1 MAKNKPS
8 RKFNYLKAV
17 VIVHG
22 KSELQMCKFIK
33 SNLRIEMEI
42 ISNKNG
48 KLPIQ
53 ISGLTNRL
61 NGNDIK
67 DLNSI
72 CNKYK
77 KDDIDEKFKIFAIMD
92 TDDCSDEQ
100 KNNYKNKTMFKKHW
114 VYDYICPIY
123 NDSNLE
129 EVLIKAGIK
138 YKSKSSKKMK
148 KEYIEIFPTD
158 EKYIKSDTIQIE
170 EFYKKLS
177 EIEVTDISNMHEF
190 IKFCLDNKLEF

>member
-1 MAKNKPS
+1 MSKNKS
-8 RKFNYLKAV
+8 LIKFNYLKAV

-33 SNLRIEMEI
+33 RNLRIKMEF
-42 ISNKNG
+42 ISENNG
-48 KLPIQ
+48 ESSIQ
-53 ISGLTNRL
+53 ITSLKDRL
-61 NGNDIK
+61 NGKDIK
-67 DLNSI
+67 DFNSFRK
-72 CNKYK
+72 KYE
-77 KDDIDEKFKIFAIMD
+77 DDIEIIDKKLLSNNFKIFTIMD

-100 KNNYKNKTMFKKHW
+100 RNNYKNKTMFKKHW
-114 VYDYICPIY
+114 AYDYMCPIY

-170 EFYKKLS
+170 
-177 EIEVTDISNMHEF
+177 DF
-190 IKFCLDNKLEF
+190 IKNY

>member
-1 MAKNKPS
+1 MAKDISS
-8 RKFNYLKAV
+8 RKPNYLKAV

-33 SNLRIEMEI
+33 NNLRIEMEI

-77 KDDIDEKFKIFAIMD
+77 KDDIDEKFKIFIIMD

-100 KNNYKNKTMFKKHW
+100 RNNYKNKTMFKKHW
-114 VYDYICPIY
+114 AYDYICPIY

-129 EVLIKAGIK
+129 KVLIKAGIK
-138 YKSKSSKKMK
+138 YKSKSYKKMK
-148 KEYIEIFPTD
+148 KEHIEIFPTD
-158 EKYIKSDTIQIE
+158 EKYIKSDTIQIK
-170 EFYKKLS
+170 EFYEKLS
-177 EIEVTDISNMHEF
+177 EVTDISNMHEF
-190 IKFCLDNKLEF
+190 IKFCLDNKTEF